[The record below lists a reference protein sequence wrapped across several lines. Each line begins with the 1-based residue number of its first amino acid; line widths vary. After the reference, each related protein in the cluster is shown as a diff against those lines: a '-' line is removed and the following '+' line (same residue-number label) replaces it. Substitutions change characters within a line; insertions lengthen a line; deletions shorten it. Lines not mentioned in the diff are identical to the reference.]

1 MFLPSGLSERS
12 LLDHFDEMEP
22 KGPDCGPIA
31 ALHRGTDGYVTFHS
45 ALDPNG
51 QPGGTMRETIAIRAD
66 ELQDMFPTFR
76 NMMTEDSFMSV
87 HSFAAPKRI
96 PKGQKVILSP
106 KATLTRSD
114 LLRYLTSVHVD
125 LDCYKIGVTVGKAMG
140 QIIDAANKGVV
151 PAPSAYVESGRGLW
165 VFWFLHD
172 ENKPHMPPRAYG
184 ANPIT
189 WKAIERNL
197 LEKFGAA
204 GSDGRAINQTQIT
217 RVPGSVNS
225 KSEKA
230 VKWYVHG
237 EGAKPV
243 TYTLRD
249 LGERL
254 KIRFNEKGYT
264 SAQRKL
270 PQNAR
275 GHQALY
281 KSRHAQ
287 FEFLRQSRGGGFH
300 EGTRHNALMVYAKLL
315 KGMKVPDDELLS
327 RLEELARSCHPPF
340 PEDDAVKVGVSMLER
355 THLMKLKNETIA
367 DYLDITLDEHKALQ
381 DAHGDKALPPS
392 ANYRTQLETD
402 EPAENPAKLAKQERI
417 KARRRALFAAYERNP
432 NATIRELSAT
442 LKRAGFDA
450 SHRTVFLDLQTLGLD
465 TEAKTKR
472 KRVRATRAARERAQA
487 ALI

>member
-12 LLDHFDEMEP
+12 LLDHFDGMEP

-31 ALHRGTDGYVTFHS
+31 ALHRGTDGYITFHS

-51 QPGGTMRETIAIRAD
+51 QPGGEMRETIAIRAD
-66 ELQDMFPTFR
+66 ALENMFPTFR
-76 NMMTEDSFMSV
+76 NMMTDDSFMSV

-96 PKGQKVILSP
+96 PKGQEVITSSR
-106 KATLTRSD
+106 ATLTRSK

-125 LDCYKIGVTVGKAMG
+125 LDCYKIGITVGQAMG
-140 QIIDAANKGVV
+140 QVIDAANKGVV

-165 VFWFLHD
+165 VFWFLRD

-189 WKAIERNL
+189 WKAIERAL

-204 GSDGRAINQTQIT
+204 GSDGRAITKTQIT

-237 EGAKPV
+237 EGAEAV

-254 KIRFNEKGYT
+254 NIPFNEKGYAA
-264 SAQRKL
+264 AQRKL

-287 FEFLRQSRGGGFH
+287 FEFLRQIRGGGFH
-300 EGTRHNALMVYAKLL
+300 EGTRHSALMVYAKLL

-327 RLEELARSCHPPF
+327 RLEELAHYCIPPF
-340 PEDDAVKVGVSMLER
+340 PEEEAVRVGVSMLGR

-367 DYLDITLDEHKALQ
+367 DYLEITLEEHKALQ
-381 DAHGDKALPPS
+381 AAHGDKALPPS
-392 ANYRTQLETD
+392 AKYRTQLETD

-417 KARRRALFAAYERNP
+417 KARRRALFAAYERKP
-432 NATIRELSAT
+432 SVTVRELSAT

-450 SHRTVFLDLQTLGLD
+450 SHRTVLLDLQALGLD
-465 TEAKTKR
+465 TKAKTRR
-472 KRVRATRAARERAQA
+472 KLSTATRAARERAQA